1 MGSETKGG
9 RWMKVVVHETSALA
23 PSKSI
28 QLVSVSQRMFSSLP
42 LLACRMSFEKSLKY
56 NINNTSVAHHKA

>member
-9 RWMKVVVHETSALA
+9 RWMKVVVHEASALA

-28 QLVSVSQRMFSSLP
+28 QQASTSQRMFSLP
-42 LLACRMSFEKSLKY
+42 LLAC
-56 NINNTSVAHHKA
+56 